1 MPVCGKKKRRK
12 KTVIGGKTEC
22 VLIPWEGR
30 LIPGKELM
38 LKLVKAVH

>member
-1 MPVCGKKKRRK
+1 MWERKEEK

-22 VLIPWEGR
+22 VLIPWKGR